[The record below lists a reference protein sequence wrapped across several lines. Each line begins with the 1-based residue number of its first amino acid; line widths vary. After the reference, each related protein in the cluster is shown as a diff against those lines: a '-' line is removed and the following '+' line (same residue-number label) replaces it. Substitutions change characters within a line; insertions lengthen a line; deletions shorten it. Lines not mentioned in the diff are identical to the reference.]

1 MDPLVIGLVL
11 LAAILHATWNALIRS
26 GADRHAS
33 MTFMMLGVLVITTI
47 PAFVVGLPNAESV
60 PYILAS
66 AVIHI
71 AYNFGLIAAYRNGD
85 LGSAYP
91 ISRGSSPLLVMLGA
105 ALFAHEHIGI
115 VSVVGVA
122 AVSAGIMSLALEQR
136 RLNNTSFIPSL
147 FTGVTIA
154 LYTVVDGLGVRA
166 SESSATYTVWIFLS
180 WSVTWCVMYLPHT
193 LRTPAASPRHR
204 QIILAVVGGL
214 VSILAY
220 GIVIWALQFDSMGMV
235 SALRETSVLF
245 AALIGRIFLNEKLT
259 VTRIASSVT
268 IVIGVILLVA

>member
-1 MDPLVIGLVL
+1 MSTLVIGLVL

-26 GADRHAS
+26 GTDRHAS
-33 MTFMMLGVLVITTI
+33 MTFMMLGVFVITVI
-47 PAFVVGLPNAESV
+47 PAFFVGLPNVESL
-60 PYILAS
+60 PYIFAS
-66 AVIHI
+66 AIIHI
-71 AYNFGLIAAYRNGD
+71 AYNLGLIAAYRHGD

-105 ALFAHEHIGI
+105 AVFAHEHIGI
-115 VSVVGVA
+115 MSIVGVA

-136 RLNNTSFIPSL
+136 RLKNTSFIPAL

-166 SESSATYTVWIFLS
+166 SESSITYTVWIFLT
-180 WSVTWCVMYLPHT
+180 WSLMWCVVYLPRT
-193 LRTPAASPRHR
+193 LTIPSASPRHR
-204 QIILAVVGGL
+204 QIIVAAAGGL

-220 GIVIWALQFDSMGMV
+220 GIVIWALQFDSMGVV

-245 AALIGRIFLNEKLT
+245 AALIGKFFLNERLT
-259 VTRIASSVT
+259 VTRIVSSIT
-268 IVIGVILLVA
+268 IVTGVIMLVA